1 MIRRADISLG
11 DLVLASGVAILV
23 QAAML
28 IALRISGGA
37 PLPKP
42 EVDPNRAISVSIT
55 PVVALEPRP
64 NLPALK
70 LGSKPQPNK
79 LPDLVDKPQPVQR
92 VEASAVPSPKAAP
105 VPEAIPTTKV
115 SDAGAPPPDAEVAK
129 EVDHTITLPEEPG
142 REAVSQTEGA
152 PDGVRGGTETDP
164 LKAHAVSLYR
174 SQLDSWFSS
183 RFRIRGQLP
192 FETLKTLRASVVVS
206 VSANRTVESFRI
218 VSSSGDET
226 FDSKL
231 RASLEAIQSSG
242 AELPPPPPMY
252 PDILGQSLSLSF
264 SCTNRR
270 LCE

>member
-1 MIRRADISLG
+1 MTRRGEVPVG
-11 DLVLASGVAILV
+11 DVLLAGVIAIVV
-23 QAAML
+23 QVATL
-28 IALRISGGA
+28 SVLRISGGA
-37 PLPKP
+37 PLKSPSDEP
-42 EVDPNRAISVSIT
+42 QPM
-55 PVVALEPRP
+55 VVAINPVLDAPR
-64 NLPALK
+64 LPALK

-79 LPDLVDKPQPVQR
+79 LPDMVDTPRPVERALATATPSTKADPTPQ
-92 VEASAVPSPKAAP
+92 
-105 VPEAIPTTKV
+105 AIPTTKV

-129 EVDHTITLPEEPG
+129 EVDNPVPPSDDP
-142 REAVSQTEGA
+142 RPPAVSNTEGA

-174 SQLDSWFSS
+174 AQLDSWFSS
-183 RFRIRGQLP
+183 RFRIRGQIP
-192 FETLKTLRASVVVS
+192 FETLKTLRASVVVN
-206 VSANRTVESFRI
+206 VSSSRTVDSFRI
-218 VSSSGDET
+218 VSPSGDEI

-252 PDILGQSLSLSF
+252 PDILGQTLSLSF